1 MTAVTTQGRQD
12 EDQWVTSYKIC
23 YSQKLDGYCELL
35 DQVLLFLGKIQ
46 AIDRGL
52 FSCLHSLI

>member
-1 MTAVTTQGRQD
+1 MTAITTQGRQD

-23 YSQKLDGYCELL
+23 YSQKLDGYCQPI
-35 DQVLLFLGKIQ
+35 DQVPLFLEKVI

-52 FSCLHSLI
+52 LPCLHSLI